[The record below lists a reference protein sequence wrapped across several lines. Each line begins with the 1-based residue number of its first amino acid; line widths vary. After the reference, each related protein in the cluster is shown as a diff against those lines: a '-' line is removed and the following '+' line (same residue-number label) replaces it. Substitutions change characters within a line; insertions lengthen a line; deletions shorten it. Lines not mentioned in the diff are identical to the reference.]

1 MKEQKK
7 REKNLPEN
15 TSPVCY
21 QNDSD
26 IQEEYLWSIPSVKK
40 RKNQI
45 KNNNNKDQ

>member
-1 MKEQKK
+1 MEEQKK

-15 TSPVCY
+15 ASPVCY

-26 IQEEYLWSIPSVKK
+26 IQEEYLLSIPSVKK